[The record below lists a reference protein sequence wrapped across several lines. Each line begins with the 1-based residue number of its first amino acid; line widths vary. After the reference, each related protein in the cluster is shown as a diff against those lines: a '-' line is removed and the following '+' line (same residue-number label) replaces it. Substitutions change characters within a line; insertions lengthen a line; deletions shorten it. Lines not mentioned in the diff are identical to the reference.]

1 MGNSDRQGSG
11 RGAAGG
17 PAAAGGT
24 RAAGSLRPRA
34 LVERGIRSAIL
45 GGDLAPGQRLPGE
58 FELATEYGVS
68 RTTVREALRAL
79 TAQSLIRKVPG
90 AGGGSFVQAV
100 DISSFGR
107 SLSQSIHRLA
117 QLGGAPFEEMSLMRQ
132 FLEIPAVRLAA
143 AHRSDAEL
151 ATLHALVDEEKQIS
165 VDDPRVS
172 EADAE
177 FHGTIAAASGNRL
190 LASFVQALHRDT
202 EPVHYL
208 RLSPEVG
215 RTTVRQHQ
223 RIVRAI
229 RDRDADAAEREM
241 TTHLSY
247 LRAQY
252 SARIESSLS
261 GDGSTADDD

>member
-1 MGNSDRQGSG
+1 MVDSGRRGSG
-11 RGAAGG
+11 DETADGPGAVGS
-17 PAAAGGT
+17 PASPAP
-24 RAAGSLRPRA
+24 LRPRA
-34 LVERGIRSAIL
+34 LVERGIRTSIL
-45 GGDLAPGQRLPGE
+45 AGDLAPGDRLPSE
-58 FELATEYGVS
+58 FELATAYGVS

-79 TAQSLIRKVPG
+79 TALSLIRKVPG
-90 AGGGSFVQAV
+90 AGGGSFVQPV
-100 DISSFGR
+100 DIGSFGR

-143 AHRSDAEL
+143 VNRSDAEL
-151 ATLHALVDEEKQIS
+151 ATLQSLVDEEKRIS

-190 LASFVQALHRDT
+190 LASFVQALHLDT

-208 RLSPEVG
+208 RLSPQVG
-215 RTTVRQHQ
+215 RTTVGQHQ

-229 RDRDADAAEREM
+229 SDRDVDEAERAM
-241 TTHLSY
+241 TGHLSY

-252 SARIESSLS
+252 SARIESSPS
-261 GDGSTADDD
+261 GDNR

>member
-1 MGNSDRQGSG
+1 MGNSRHLDPGNEAASG
-11 RGAAGG
+11 TASLAH
-17 PAAAGGT
+17 
-24 RAAGSLRPRA
+24 LRPRA

-45 GGDLAPGQRLPGE
+45 AGDLMPGERLPSE
-58 FELATEYGVS
+58 FELAGQYGVS

-100 DISSFGR
+100 DISSFGQ

-117 QLGGAPFEEMSLMRQ
+117 QLGGVPFEEMSLMRQ

-143 AHRSDAEL
+143 VHRSDAEL
-151 ATLHALVDEEKQIS
+151 AALRGLVEEEKRIS

-215 RTTVRQHQ
+215 RTTVVQHQ

-229 RDRDADAAEREM
+229 RDRDVDAAERAM

-247 LRAQY
+247 LRTQY
-252 SARIESSLS
+252 SARLESSRS
-261 GDGSTADDD
+261 GEAPLAEDE

>member
-1 MGNSDRQGSG
+1 MAERSSSTL
-11 RGAAGG
+11 GASIVATLKERIIAWQY
-17 PAAAGGT
+17 PPEYRLT
-24 RAAGSLRPRA
+24 EEA
-34 LVERGIRSAIL
+34 LCR
-45 GGDLAPGQRLPGE
+45 E
-58 FELATEYGVS
+58 FGVS
-68 RTTVREALRAL
+68 RSPVREALRAL

-100 DISSFGR
+100 DISSFGQ

-117 QLGGAPFEEMSLMRQ
+117 QLGGVPFEEMSLMRQ

-143 AHRSDAEL
+143 VHRSDAEL
-151 ATLHALVDEEKQIS
+151 AALRGLVEEEKRIS

-215 RTTVRQHQ
+215 RTTVVQHQ

-229 RDRDADAAEREM
+229 RDRDVDAAERAM

-247 LRAQY
+247 LRTQY
-252 SARIESSLS
+252 SARLESSRS
-261 GDGSTADDD
+261 GEAPLAEDE

>member
-1 MGNSDRQGSG
+1 MGDSG
-11 RGAAGG
+11 HLGPGNGAAS
-17 PAAAGGT
+17 PA
-24 RAAGSLRPRA
+24 SLRPRA
-34 LVERGIRSAIL
+34 LVERVIRSAIL
-45 GGDLAPGQRLPGE
+45 AGDLVPGERLPSE
-58 FELATEYGVS
+58 FELASQYGVS

-90 AGGGSFVQAV
+90 AGGGSFVQGV

-117 QLGGAPFEEMSLMRQ
+117 RLGGVPFEEMSLMRQ

-143 AHRSDAEL
+143 VYRSDAEL
-151 ATLHALVDEEKQIS
+151 AALHGLVEEEKRIS
-165 VDDPRVS
+165 VDDPRVP

-215 RTTVRQHQ
+215 RTTVVQHQ
-223 RIVRAI
+223 QIVRAI
-229 RDRDADAAEREM
+229 KDCDADAAERAM
-241 TTHLSY
+241 GTHLSY
-247 LRAQY
+247 LRTQY
-252 SARIESSLS
+252 SARLGSLPP
-261 GDGSTADDD
+261 GNTPLAEID